1 MWGSIVA
8 LHGSYPHEL
17 AHPAY
22 RWRDAQHHQVASGR
36 SELPGGCEEVAP
48 GPGAQRVACG
58 EKRKEYWLLFPP
70 DGSTAPARMPGTPSS
85 QRTWSNLLADLKRK
99 GYKP

>member
-1 MWGSIVA
+1 MKAQEYGEAGSMPPDRDVS
-8 LHGSYPHEL
+8 LRRQVSYQGDAKKL
-17 AHPAY
+17 
-22 RWRDAQHHQVASGR
+22 RRNLGRNGWRV
-36 SELPGGCEEVAP
+36 
-48 GPGAQRVACG
+48 

-85 QRTWSNLLADLKRK
+85 QRTWSNLLADLKQK